1 MTTDDSVKCRCENSG
16 MKAKWA
22 VFKIPGFAASVSFL
36 SFPTATP
43 SPLFHLRHFSR
54 GLWLPFL
61 VLCSLTARKRLLRR
75 LGPVSTRM
83 PLFSPKFKSTANF
96 SAPAHE
102 GNLFFLSGRSA
113 RKEIDNFPI
122 KSSHLCRTSRHVW
135 LSSSAC
141 DHCCAYQL
149 ICIMT
154 ISTYSTGAR
163 AEMTRQ
169 LGSCTVKNRVLACIL
184 VATGPGPRQIEV
196 TSLHFVLWKE
206 SAEE

>member
-1 MTTDDSVKCRCENSG
+1 MSDC
-16 MKAKWA
+16 
-22 VFKIPGFAASVSFL
+22 
-36 SFPTATP
+36 
-43 SPLFHLRHFSR
+43 
-54 GLWLPFL
+54 
-61 VLCSLTARKRLLRR
+61 RLLCLLALLRNHCYSFHRTKWR
-75 LGPVSTRM
+75 LVTSIWRGPGLVATRM
-83 PLFSPKFKSTANF
+83 PFFSPKFKSTAKF
-96 SAPAHE
+96 SAPAQE

-113 RKEIDNFPI
+113 QKNIYNFPI
-122 KSSHLCRTSRHVW
+122 KLSHLFRTSTYVW

-206 SAEE
+206 SADE